1 MRKIV
6 THDVNLRIKK
16 LRPHHI
22 FCKKFL
28 NLDFPERGEK
38 FKRVSSAIKEL
49 IASNSDAMIEIIQ
62 GVDGLCRLCPDCRGN
77 RCENANGNED
87 KVRKWDRIILNGLEI
102 SYGEK
107 RTIQELSEVIGRKAP
122 LDFCRTRCPWKA
134 ICSIFNLETI

>member
-1 MRKIV
+1 MRKTV

-22 FCKKFL
+22 FCKTFL
-28 NLDFPERGEK
+28 TPNFPERGGE

-49 IASNSDAMIEIIQ
+49 IESNSDAMIEIIQ
-62 GVDGLCRLCPDCRGN
+62 GVDELCRSCPERLED
-77 RCENANGNED
+77 RCESPNGNED
-87 KVRKWDRIILNGLEI
+87 KVRKWDAIILKGLGI

-107 RTIQELSEVIGRKAP
+107 RTIQELSEIIGRKAP

-134 ICSIFNLETI
+134 ICTIFNLS